1 MYINLIYIL
10 YYLMYIYIISTMFCP
25 IVIGWYVQRH
35 ERLQITRAPRC
46 RDPSGAL
53 MEFDAPRKRSRA
65 SKGQENPSKFIGII

>member
-1 MYINLIYIL
+1 
-10 YYLMYIYIISTMFCP
+10 MFCP

-53 MEFDAPRKRSRA
+53 MELDAPRKRSR
-65 SKGQENPSKFIGII
+65 GQENPSKFIGII

>member
-1 MYINLIYIL
+1 
-10 YYLMYIYIISTMFCP
+10 MFCP

-53 MEFDAPRKRSRA
+53 MELDAPRKRST
-65 SKGQENPSKFIGII
+65 GQENPSKFIGII